1 MILGEVVGKYVIRDF
16 YTYLL
21 FDVYDPLGEV
31 TIIPPPPGSSY
42 QFAVFG
48 ALVAKLGYKA
58 RLLNTSTCRRQ
69 TLSKVLSHASGE
81 LLYIGY
87 AHRIAYAGP
96 GAVLNYMEPTWDNIR
111 RVARGNVEYRVMWER
126 CLGVDTIQREVV
138 QLGQLP
144 EAIERLEVWL
154 AERLGRR

>member
-1 MILGEVVGKYVIRDF
+1 MILGEVAGRYVLKDF
-16 YTYLL
+16 NTYLL
-21 FDVYDPLGEV
+21 FDVANPLGEV
-31 TIIPPPPGSSY
+31 TVIPPPPGSSY

-48 ALVAKLGYKA
+48 AVMAKLGY
-58 RLLNTSTCRRQ
+58 RTRVLNLPTCRKQ
-69 TLSKVLSHASGE
+69 TLSKVLGYAVGE
-81 LLYIGY
+81 LIYVGY

-96 GAVLNYMEPTWDNIR
+96 GAVLNYLEPTLDNVR

-126 CLGVDTIQREVV
+126 CLGVDTVQREVV

-144 EAIERLEVWL
+144 EAIGRLEVWL